1 MSNQEKSQVRET
13 PEQQEDRLRSLCM
26 KYGQLPPEAQIRLE
40 GIAQGMLLVQK
51 MEKSA

>member
-1 MSNQEKSQVRET
+1 MSNPEKNQVRET
-13 PEQQEDRLRSLCM
+13 QEQQEERLRSLCV
-26 KYGQLPPEAQIRLE
+26 KYGQLPAEAQIRLE